1 MLRLTRI
8 GEKRGLSNVIAYVLL
23 ISITLSLS
31 VVVYGWLKNYTN
43 NQDVDSCP
51 DNVNVVI
58 SNYGCEDG
66 VGGYLNVSVKNK
78 GLFNVDGYVLRVH
91 DVVDA
96 EFGFYSFNSTGI
108 FLAPGEEVEYIYDFD
123 DYDFDG
129 SRSPWFSKEER
140 KWLGNIS
147 YMSILGNALENVMG
161 SLDNK
166 ALRFIAKNL

>member
-129 SRSPWFSKEER
+129 YKLTKATLVEVQPFVMEGTKKLNCRSSASQKVDC
-140 KWLGNIS
+140 S
-147 YMSILGNALENVMG
+147 
-161 SLDNK
+161 
-166 ALRFIAKNL
+166 